1 MSAFGKS
8 KPIAKRPI
16 LGRIPATI
24 SHERILAAPEPVA
37 DIALAMLYISWS
49 ITNRRRKSEMLP
61 LAFLLLSA
69 ATDSAPQIPSRRTVE
84 RLETAL
90 SVLNGLQSVG
100 LPTDFEAFNRA
111 SRIRVRSATCKPIGK
126 GKAECTYLVDQ
137 CGFGKVRWCQRT
149 SVFLYDPYS
158 GDPFRAVKGWR
169 IDRPDPD

>member
-1 MSAFGKS
+1 MTAM
-8 KPIAKRPI
+8 
-16 LGRIPATI
+16 GRIPAII
-24 SHERILAAPEPVA
+24 SHGRLLAAPDPVA
-37 DIALAMLYISWS
+37 DIAIAMLYISWS
-49 ITNRRRKSEMLP
+49 ITNRRRKSEMPL
-61 LAFLLLSA
+61 LAFLLLSVA
-69 ATDSAPQIPSRRTVE
+69 ADSAPQIPSRRTVE

-137 CGFGKVRWCQRT
+137 CGFGKIRWCQRT

-158 GDPFRAVKGWR
+158 GDPFRAVNGWR

>member
-1 MSAFGKS
+1 M
-8 KPIAKRPI
+8 
-16 LGRIPATI
+16 
-24 SHERILAAPEPVA
+24 SHECLLAAPEPVA
-37 DIALAMLYISWS
+37 DIAVATLYISWS
-49 ITNRRRKSEMLP
+49 IITNRRRKSEMLL

-69 ATDSAPQIPSRRTVE
+69 TADSAPQVPSRRTVE

-100 LPTDFEAFNRA
+100 LPTDFQAFNRA
-111 SRIRVRSATCKPIGK
+111 SRIRVRSATCKPIGM